1 MRLPGR
7 TELRPP
13 TNLMITA
20 AGCGV
25 LECGGTVG
33 GSGCRFWDAG
43 WAAGEFAD
51 SGAGRGGRVA
61 GSGAGGD
68 REETGRRLLALP
80 GIGPWT
86 AGYLAMRA
94 FGDPDVLL
102 PTDLAVRRGAAALG
116 LPDDPKTLD
125 SYADRWRPWR
135 SYATIR
141 LWRAA

>member
-1 MRLPGR
+1 MLGKPDTAFGMPVGR
-7 TELRPP
+7 RET
-13 TNLMITA
+13 I
-20 AGCGV
+20 
-25 LECGGTVG
+25 
-33 GSGCRFWDAG
+33 
-43 WAAGEFAD
+43 
-51 SGAGRGGRVA
+51 RGLARAVIDGHLDLA
-61 GSGAGGD
+61 PGGD
-68 REETGRRLLALP
+68 REETVRLLLALP

-116 LPDDPKTLD
+116 LPDDPKTLNT
-125 SYADRWRPWR
+125 YADRWRPWR